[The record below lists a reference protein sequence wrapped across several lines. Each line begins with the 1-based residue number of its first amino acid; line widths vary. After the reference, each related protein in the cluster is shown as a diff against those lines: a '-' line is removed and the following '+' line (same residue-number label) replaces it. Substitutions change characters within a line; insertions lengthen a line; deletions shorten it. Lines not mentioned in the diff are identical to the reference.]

1 MCGRMRRKTGR
12 YCRFV
17 SERPAARQR
26 GVMKAGA
33 TATCSV
39 CRGPGRARVTDAA
52 HRRCPAVS
60 RHRNC
65 SLPMGVPTA
74 PPSGCGRHICVHQP
88 LSEQKSCPAI
98 DPILRL
104 PNRRAMPPVAAQAPG
119 HSAAPRLPHDT
130 PSSAARAASCNP
142 RPLPRPS
149 APHRTFIRRRR
160 TRHPRRPRPSA
171 IRCRRSPC
179 VSTSTGAR
187 THCSSNRA
195 SRCSTHCANTPET
208 TGTKKGCDRGQC
220 GACTVLVDGRRI
232 NACLTLAVMHEG
244 ARITTVEGLA
254 RGGVLAPVQRAF
266 VECDAFQCGYCT
278 SGQLCSATA
287 LLDEFAAGPGAL
299 PPTTCGAV
307 PRSCRTTRSAS
318 A

>member
-1 MCGRMRRKTGR
+1 MFSSGRRNAFVAIRRHAWRNFPAETD
-12 YCRFV
+12 
-17 SERPAARQR
+17 AARIYTARNDATRPRRRERHARRGTCTRQLATDVWPDAPENRALLPLRQR
-26 GVMKAGA
+26 
-33 TATCSV
+33 TASRAPAWCHEGRGNGNVFSV
-39 CRGPGRARVTDAA
+39 PPGPGRARVTDAA

-104 PNRRAMPPVAAQAPG
+104 PNRRAMPPRRRSGPAIQRRRGCRTTRRPV
-119 HSAAPRLPHDT
+119 PRG
-130 PSSAARAASCNP
+130 AASCNP

-160 TRHPRRPRPSA
+160 TRHPRRPRPAA

-195 SRCSTHCANTPET
+195 SRCSTHCANTPGSRARRRAAIAGSAARARCSS
-208 TGTKKGCDRGQC
+208 TG
-220 GACTVLVDGRRI
+220 GASTH
-232 NACLTLAVMHEG
+232 A
-244 ARITTVEGLA
+244 
-254 RGGVLAPVQRAF
+254 
-266 VECDAFQCGYCT
+266 
-278 SGQLCSATA
+278 
-287 LLDEFAAGPGAL
+287 
-299 PPTTCGAV
+299 
-307 PRSCRTTRSAS
+307 
-318 A
+318 